1 MSLHGLNILLA
12 DSAPAAA
19 PAGSGTAAANQPPAV
34 LQFIPFILLF
44 VVLYFIMIRPQQ
56 KKAKEV
62 AAMLKTARPGDKV
75 TTSSGIVGV
84 VVSVKDKTISIRSA
98 DTKLEVLKSAVAE
111 ITERSGDAK
120 PVES

>member
-12 DSAPAAA
+12 DAA
-19 PAGSGTAAANQPPAV
+19 PAVAPATGATGQPTPSPL
-34 LQFIPFILLF
+34 LQFVPFILLF

-56 KKAKEV
+56 RRAKEV
-62 AAMLKTARPGDKV
+62 AAMLKTVRPGDKV
-75 TTSSGIVGV
+75 TTASGIVGV

-98 DTKLEVLKSAVAE
+98 DTKLEVLKSAVSE
-111 ITERSGDAK
+111 ITERSGDSK